1 MQTSGLM
8 QFDAFGLHESYS
20 IPVHSALLPDP
31 EPLPDPLPLPEP
43 SMKTFASGAVS

>member
-1 MQTSGLM
+1 M

-20 IPVHSALLPDP
+20 IPVHSAPLPDP
-31 EPLPDPLPLPEP
+31 EPLPDPLPLPLPEP